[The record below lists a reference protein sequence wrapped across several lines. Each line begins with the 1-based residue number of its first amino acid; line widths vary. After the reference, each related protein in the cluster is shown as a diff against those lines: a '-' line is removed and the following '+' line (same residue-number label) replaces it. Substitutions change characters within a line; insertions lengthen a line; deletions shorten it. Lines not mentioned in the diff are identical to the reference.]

1 MKQIKYMST
10 YPTNILNIFN
20 YNSTINICKL

>member
-10 YPTNILNIFN
+10 YPTNIINIFK
-20 YNSTINICKL
+20 YNSTIYICKL